1 MKRNY
6 TKWTME
12 EEQKLLEYVSNNPTN
27 LSQAMRDF
35 AEHSNKSYQAVRVKY
50 YKKLRQTST
59 CFIIA
64 TNKTAVK
71 NTKNGKQTK
80 QNKVKRSLFNKIKEI
95 LKVICLGH

>member
-1 MKRNY
+1 MKRSC

-35 AEHSNKSYQAVRVKY
+35 AEHSNKSYQAIRNKY

-64 TNKTAVK
+64 TTKTAVK
-71 NTKNGKQTK
+71 NTKNGKVVK
-80 QNKVKRSLFNKIKEI
+80 QNKMKKSIFAKIKEI
-95 LKVICLGH
+95 FKHI